1 MGKIIKRPLILVKVD
16 CNGIKVLQY
25 NSIYEAYHDGFHKRN
40 LQRCL
45 KGIYTHTDG
54 YRVYE
59 RDYFMRK
66 FGEFLS
72 EI

>member
-1 MGKIIKRPLILVKVD
+1 MGKIKKRPIVLIKVD
-16 CNGIKVLQY
+16 FGGIKMLQY
-25 NSIYEAYHDGFHKRN
+25 DSIYEAWNDGFHKRN

-45 KGIYTHTDG
+45 KGEYNHTDG

-59 RDYFMRK
+59 KDYFVRK
-66 FGEFLS
+66 FGEFLN